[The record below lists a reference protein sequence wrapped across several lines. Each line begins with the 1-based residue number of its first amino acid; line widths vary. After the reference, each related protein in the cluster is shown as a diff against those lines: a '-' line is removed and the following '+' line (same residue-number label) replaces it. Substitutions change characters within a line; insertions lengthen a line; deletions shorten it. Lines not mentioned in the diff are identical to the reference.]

1 MKCYFD
7 TSVLIAAFVE
17 DEIHHR
23 ECAELVART
32 EDGIISDHGLL
43 ECFSMLTGGRLSV
56 RLTPEEA
63 SHLIKVNI
71 LGRMILMPLTVSEK
85 IEMLRQC
92 QGWGVRGGAIYDAL
106 HLATARKAAVEK
118 LYTLNVRHFVAIA
131 ADFDA
136 EICQPET

>member
-32 EDGIISDHGLL
+32 EGAIISDHGLM

-63 SHLIKVNI
+63 ARLIEVNI
-71 LGRMILMPLTVSEK
+71 LGRMISVPLTVSEK
-85 IEMLRQC
+85 VEILRQC
-92 QGWGVRGGAIYDAL
+92 QGWGVRGGAIYDVL
-106 HLATARKAAVEK
+106 HLATARKAEVEK

-131 ADFDA
+131 ADLEP